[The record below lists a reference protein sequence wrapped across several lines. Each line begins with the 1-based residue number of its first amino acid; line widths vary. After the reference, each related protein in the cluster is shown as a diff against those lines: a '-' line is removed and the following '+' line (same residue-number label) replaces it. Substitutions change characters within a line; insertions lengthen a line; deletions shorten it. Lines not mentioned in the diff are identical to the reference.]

1 MDALDF
7 QNIEKNSE
15 NFPSVF
21 TSEELEENI
30 ARKSELIELI
40 KSQNALVIVGA
51 GSSALVG
58 YDTWSKLLG
67 KLEKLACECG
77 NEFVIDNQKRESQP
91 LIYAQDIKNHIDKN
105 QRLKEYHHLL
115 YEEFKPR
122 DPAHN
127 SFHKTLIKLPFKGI
141 LTTNY
146 DMVLEAAL
154 GDEEPRTSYD
164 NSLFIE
170 EDAACRISEFLISLD
185 FKDKCSRRIAHLHG
199 VYNRP
204 KSIVLCADDYA
215 NVYNTSSISKQW
227 SLHRKL
233 LWAVLATRRVVFI
246 GFSMK
251 DPYFEEMLKLV
262 ISDLWR
268 WNESIHYAI
277 MDISART
284 ANHSKER
291 AQRLRKEYGTEIVF
305 YENLDGSHRGM
316 EQIINEASINCGIE
330 PEATNW
336 FDMVNQRMEQRIK
349 LNGN

>member
-1 MDALDF
+1 MGALDF

-21 TSEELEENI
+21 TSEELEKNI

-58 YDTWSKLLG
+58 YDTWPKLLG

-77 NEFVIDNQKRESQP
+77 NEFVIDNQERENQP
-91 LIYAQDIKNHIDKN
+91 LIYAQNIKDHISKD
-105 QRLKEYHHLL
+105 QRLDEYYNLL

-122 DPAHN
+122 NPAYN
-127 SFHKTLIKLPFKGI
+127 SFHKTLVKLPFKGI
-141 LTTNY
+141 LTANY
-146 DMVLEAAL
+146 DIVLEAAL
-154 GDEEPRTSYD
+154 SSEEPDSSYD
-164 NSLFIE
+164 NSLFIK
-170 EDAACRISEFLISLD
+170 EDAARRVSEFLISLD

-215 NVYNTSSISKQW
+215 NVYNASSILKQW

-251 DPYFEEMLKLV
+251 DPYFDEMLELV
-262 ISDLWR
+262 SSDLWR

-277 MDISART
+277 MDISGKT
-284 ANHSKER
+284 ADDSKER
-291 AQRLRKEYGTEIVF
+291 AQFLRKKYGIEVVF

-316 EQIINEASINCGIE
+316 EQIVNEASVNCGIE